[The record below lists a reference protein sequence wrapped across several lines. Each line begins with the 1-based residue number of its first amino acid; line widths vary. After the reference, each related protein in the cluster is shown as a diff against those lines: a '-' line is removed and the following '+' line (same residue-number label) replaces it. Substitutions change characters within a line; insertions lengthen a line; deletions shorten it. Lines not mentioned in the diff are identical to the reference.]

1 MSDPNDILF
10 GSEAPAISPE
20 DGLKVRGRITKFDAR
35 QRRKFDRT
43 APKNQGE
50 LLWFENG
57 KVVESADKPSANAR
71 PVLDPVFT
79 VQTAFTSR
87 ESTSDSFATVGNDD
101 GLRRIFVT
109 GRSRDAKEGSLLEVV
124 KEATRKA
131 GCGRTRKVQEGDYIE
146 VRIVGKGKPVSK
158 GLNAPWLWECDYWLS
173 NNPPKWASELPS
185 DDVSDVE
192 EDDDDNPFA

>member
-1 MSDPNDILF
+1 MSDPNDVLF
-10 GSEAPAISPE
+10 GSEAPAISAD
-20 DGLKVRGRITKFDAR
+20 DGLVVRGRVTKFDAR
-35 QRRKFDRT
+35 QRRKFDRN
-43 APKNQGE
+43 APKNQGK
-50 LLWFENG
+50 LMWFENG
-57 KVVESADKPSANAR
+57 TTVEADEKPSPNAR

-79 VQTAFTSR
+79 VQTAFAEWEATS
-87 ESTSDSFATVGNDD
+87 ENFAKVGKDD

-109 GRSRDAKEGSLLEVV
+109 GRSKEAREGSLLEVV
-124 KEATRKA
+124 REATKNA

-173 NNPPKWASELPS
+173 SNPPEWASELPS

-192 EDDDDNPFA
+192 DDEDNPFA